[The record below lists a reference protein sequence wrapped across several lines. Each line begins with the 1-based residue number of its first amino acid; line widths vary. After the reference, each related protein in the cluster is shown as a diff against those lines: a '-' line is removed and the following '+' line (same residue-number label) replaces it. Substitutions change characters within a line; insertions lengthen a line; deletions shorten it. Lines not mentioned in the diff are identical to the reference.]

1 MNDYMQDGMAE
12 ATRLTRAG
20 RLAEATEIIRRTL
33 RSLPATDGSAAESSD
48 ADAPIEAEFR
58 VVDDESVSRDI
69 PLLNMAPTSKV
80 SPELNSE
87 HSNSIPDML
96 SPSVLQLSGRLRSIG
111 ERLRRGIS
119 GTKSSPVQAGEQ
131 FVDGSYTNAFGTRAY
146 KLYIPGGYTG
156 KALPLIIM
164 LHGCTQNPIDF
175 ATGTHMNALAEREK
189 FFVAYPEQAKS
200 ANGGKCWNWFQTAD
214 QQRDAGEP
222 SIIAGI
228 TRQIMGEYAVDASR
242 VYVAG
247 MSAGGA
253 MAAVMAATYPD
264 LYAAVGIHSGIAYG
278 AANDVRSGFQVM
290 RAGASQHIRQLA
302 RAIPM
307 IVFHGDRDTTV
318 ATVNADSLLD
328 QWLQAANTGRDIKY
342 RYVRDAKVEQGQV
355 AGGHAYTRF
364 IYHDASGRIPMEKW
378 IVHQGGH
385 AWSGGSSG
393 GSFTD
398 PKGPDASAEMVR
410 FFRENARR
418 R

>member
-1 MNDYMQDGMAE
+1 
-12 ATRLTRAG
+12 
-20 RLAEATEIIRRTL
+20 
-33 RSLPATDGSAAESSD
+33 
-48 ADAPIEAEFR
+48 
-58 VVDDESVSRDI
+58 
-69 PLLNMAPTSKV
+69 
-80 SPELNSE
+80 
-87 HSNSIPDML
+87 
-96 SPSVLQLSGRLRSIG
+96 
-111 ERLRRGIS
+111 
-119 GTKSSPVQAGEQ
+119 
-131 FVDGSYTNAFGTRAY
+131 
-146 KLYIPGGYTG
+146 
-156 KALPLIIM
+156 M
-164 LHGCTQNPIDF
+164 LHGCTQNPLDF

-200 ANGGKCWNWFQTAD
+200 ANGGRCWNWFQTAD

-278 AANDVRSGFQVM
+278 AAHDVRSGFQVM
-290 RAGASQHIRQLA
+290 RKGASQHIRQVA
-302 RAIPM
+302 RANPM
-307 IVFHGDRDTTV
+307 IVFHGDRDKTV
-318 ATVNADSLLD
+318 AAVNADSLID
-328 QWLQAANTGRDIKY
+328 QWLSTANARGDSGY
-342 RYVRDAKVEQGQV
+342 RYVRDAKVEQGKV

-364 IYHDASGRIPMEKW
+364 IYHDASGRIPAEKW

-385 AWSGGSSG
+385 AWSGGSPG

-410 FFRENARR
+410 FFKENARR